1 MVVHRP
7 NARPTLEDVA
17 ARAGVSRATA
27 SRVLPGSPKVS
38 PAALESV
45 NSAVLELGYQPNQAA
60 RTLVTRRTGA
70 VAVLISEPQ
79 PKIFNDPH
87 FAGLVKYAALT
98 LGARDSQM
106 VLVLVHTP
114 SDQLRAQRFLAGGHV
129 DGALLF
135 TPHQDDPLPVS
146 VRKLSLPVVF
156 GGRPW
161 GSLRGLHTV
170 DNDNEN
176 GAAMATR
183 YLMER
188 GCRRVVSVTGPT
200 DELAAID
207 RLAGFRAATNAV
219 TDAQV
224 AQTTECGHFSREG
237 GERAMT
243 ALLARVPDLDGVF
256 AANDLMAAGAMT
268 ALKAAG
274 KRIPQDVCVVGF
286 DDDESVAPHTDPPLT
301 SVRQDIGR
309 QVQSMVDRLF
319 ALIRGE
325 EPRQRHQLLPVEL
338 VHRNSA

>member
-1 MVVHRP
+1 VVVQRAG
-7 NARPTLEDVA
+7 ARPTLEDVA
-17 ARAGVSRATA
+17 AKAGVSRATA
-27 SRVLPGSPKVS
+27 SRVLNGSPRVS

-45 NSAVLELGYQPNQAA
+45 TSAVLELGYQPNQAA

-87 FAGLVKYAALT
+87 FAGVVKWAALA
-98 LGARDSQM
+98 LAGIDSQM
-106 VLVLVHTP
+106 VLVLVHTAE
-114 SDQLRAQRFLAGGHV
+114 DQQRAQRFLMGGHV

-135 TPHQDDPLPVS
+135 TPHQDDPLPTAA
-146 VRKLSLPVVF
+146 RKLPLPVVF

-161 GSLRGLHTV
+161 GPLRGLHTV

-183 YLMER
+183 HLIER
-188 GCRRVVSVTGPT
+188 GCRRIVSITGPA
-200 DELAAID
+200 DELAATD
-207 RLAGFRAATNAV
+207 RLAGFRAAIGV
-219 TDAQV
+219 RDDDLDPL
-224 AQTTECGHFSREG
+224 TEDGGFSREG

-256 AANDLMAAGAMT
+256 AANDLMAAGALT
-268 ALKAAG
+268 ALRAADRRVPRDV
-274 KRIPQDVCVVGF
+274 RIVGF

-301 SVRQDIGR
+301 TVRQDIGR

-325 EPRQRHQLLPVEL
+325 EPKQRHQLLPVLL
-338 VHRNSA
+338 VERASA

>member
-1 MVVHRP
+1 VVVHRP
-7 NARPTLEDVA
+7 NDRPTLEDVA

-27 SRVLPGSPKVS
+27 SRVLNGSPKVS

-87 FAGLVKYAALT
+87 FAGLVKYAAMA

-135 TPHQDDPLPVS
+135 TPHQDDPLPLS
-146 VRKLSLPVVF
+146 VRKLTLPVVF

-200 DELAAID
+200 DELAATD
-207 RLAGFRAATNAV
+207 RLAGFRAATAAS
-219 TDAQV
+219 DAQL
-224 AQTTECGHFSREG
+224 AQTTECGFFSREG

-268 ALKAAG
+268 ALRAAG
-274 KRIPQDVCVVGF
+274 KRIPQDVAVVGF
-286 DDDESVAPHTDPPLT
+286 DDDESVAPHADPPLT

>member
-1 MVVHRP
+1 MVVQRP

-27 SRVLPGSPKVS
+27 SRVLNGSPKVS

-87 FAGLVKYAALT
+87 FAGLVKYSAVA

-114 SDQLRAQRFLAGGHV
+114 EDQLRAQRFLAGGHV

-135 TPHQDDPLPVS
+135 TPHQDDPLPIL
-146 VRKLSLPVVF
+146 VRKLALPVVF

-183 YLMER
+183 YLGER
-188 GCRRVVSVTGPT
+188 GCRQVVSITGPN
-200 DELAAID
+200 DELAATD
-207 RLAGFRAATNAV
+207 RLAGFRAATGA
-219 TDAQV
+219 DDRRLAEI
-224 AQTTECGHFSREG
+224 TEGGSFSREG

-256 AANDLMAAGAMT
+256 AANDLMAAGAMA
-268 ALKAAG
+268 ALRAAG
-274 KRIPQDVCVVGF
+274 KRVPQDVAVVGF
-286 DDDESVAPHTDPPLT
+286 DDDESVAPHTEPPLT

-309 QVQSMVDRLF
+309 QVQAMVDRLF
-319 ALIRGE
+319 SLIRGE